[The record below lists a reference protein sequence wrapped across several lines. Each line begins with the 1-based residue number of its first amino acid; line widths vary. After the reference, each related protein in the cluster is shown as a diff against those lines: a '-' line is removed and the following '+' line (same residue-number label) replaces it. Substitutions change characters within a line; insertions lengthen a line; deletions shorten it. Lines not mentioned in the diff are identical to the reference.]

1 MPNSFVTFCC
11 SKQKF
16 LMIIQC
22 STLVSVS
29 CRKLFK
35 MISFTAI
42 KTFLCEQYVMLYY
55 FQEAIDKH
63 QIQYDRKRYRRVSQY
78 LVQGYALH
86 QFREVT
92 GNTNE
97 LSQTSYP
104 LTVSK
109 KVFSIQFP
117 RVFFASMIIRCMAVI
132 CFKSVSD
139 TRTKRI
145 WTGTEMFV
153 TAGKFNE
160 VTFVLWSFAVYGF
173 LEFTLTEWL
182 LDYKFMA
189 LHRMT
194 NKDSSTGHLR
204 PARFGLSSDGY
215 REFALFRTLGVAFY
229 HSIMITLMIGGTLVP
244 VLAIVK
250 GQLMQANAVVTSFW
264 FLYAVLWILYVCNG
278 IYSNLTSF
286 MIISKYLNIKQ
297 QSICHVVEQCLQQL
311 RVSQYIPTR
320 RLSTGNCSSY
330 LKTKVS
336 GITLRNRFLEQQTR
350 YAHFLAELADY
361 NHFWVSFLSFLFIN
375 YILLI
380 AVILYV
386 LLASGTPLFFKYIY
400 GCVLFFHIV
409 LLGAIISHCGALVVR
424 NARLCVY
431 FKNILAHFMPRLLDT
446 HQLLKL
452 NHMSQ
457 YLTDA
462 QSGFNLLNEYVINY
476 DTFRYITYNIT
487 LYFILIIKD

>member
-1 MPNSFVTFCC
+1 
-11 SKQKF
+11 
-16 LMIIQC
+16 MI
-22 STLVSVS
+22 T
-29 CRKLFK
+29 
-35 MISFTAI
+35 FTAI
-42 KTFLCEQYVMLYY
+42 KTFIYEQYVVLYY
-55 FQEAIDKH
+55 FQEAVDKH
-63 QIQYDRKRYRRVSQY
+63 QIQYDRKRYRRISQF
-78 LVQGYALH
+78 LQEGYALH
-86 QFREVT
+86 QFKKITENT
-92 GNTNE
+92 GE
-97 LSQTSYP
+97 FLQPSFP

-109 KVFSIQFP
+109 KVFSVQFP
-117 RVFFASMIIRCMAVI
+117 RFFFASMIIRCLAVI
-132 CFKSVSD
+132 FFKSVSD

-189 LHRMT
+189 LHRMKDRT
-194 NKDSSTGHLR
+194 NSEEHLR
-204 PARFGLSSDGY
+204 PASFGLSPDGY
-215 REFALFRTLGVAFY
+215 REFALFRKLGVAFY

-244 VLAIVK
+244 LLAIIK
-250 GQLMQANAVVTSFW
+250 GQLLEANAVATTFW
-264 FLYAVLWILYVCNG
+264 FFYSVLWILYVCNG

-297 QSICHVVEQCLQQL
+297 RSICHVIEQCLQQL
-311 RVSQYIPTR
+311 RVNQYIPSR
-320 RLSTGNCSSY
+320 RLSTSSCSSY

-350 YAHFLAELADY
+350 YTHFLAELADY
-361 NHFWVSFLSFLFIN
+361 NRFWVSFLSFLFLN
-375 YILLI
+375 YVLLI

-431 FKNILAHFMPRLLDT
+431 FKNVLAHFMPGLLDT

-476 DTFRYITYNIT
+476 NTFRSITYNIT